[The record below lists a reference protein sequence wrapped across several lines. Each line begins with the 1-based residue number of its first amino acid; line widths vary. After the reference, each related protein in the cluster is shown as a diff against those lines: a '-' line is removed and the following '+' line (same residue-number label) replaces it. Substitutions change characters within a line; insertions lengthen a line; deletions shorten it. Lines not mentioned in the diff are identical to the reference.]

1 MGIPF
6 CFGCIYYWDNHKTM
20 VNFDESLLMS
30 LPNLGL
36 FMCPVALVSQMSSPT
51 ALEYL
56 HSSTV
61 GVAIAA
67 IANLLIC

>member
-1 MGIPF
+1 
-6 CFGCIYYWDNHKTM
+6 M
-20 VNFDESLLMS
+20 VDFDESLLMS